1 MRTTVDLNDALY
13 RALKAK
19 AAREGRTVRE
29 LLTDAVERLLQPER
43 QPPAVLREP
52 TPRPYFGALAEYAD
66 RVESHD
72 PADIRA
78 SVAKA
83 RDADAG

>member
-29 LLTDAVERLLQPER
+29 LLTDAVELLLQPER
-43 QPPAVLREP
+43 PVSWTLREP
-52 TPRPYFGALAEYAD
+52 SPRPYFGALAEYAD
-66 RVESHD
+66 KVGAHD

-78 SVAKA
+78 SVARA
-83 RDADAG
+83 RDAGAR